1 MTHKRYTLPILAAAS
16 VALGLAFTS
25 VTVQAAELIKYE
37 VVGGESIPKSLTGKA
52 GDPKAGRKTAINR
65 KQGNC
70 LACHVM
76 PVPEQP
82 FHGLVGPDLNGVAGR
97 YSEGELRLRV
107 VDSKVLNPD
116 TIMPAFYRN
125 TGFHRVL
132 KKFDGKTVLS
142 AQQVED
148 IIAYLKTLK

>member
-16 VALGLAFTS
+16 LVTGLLLSS
-25 VTVQAAELIKYE
+25 VSAQSAELVKYE
-37 VVGGESIPKSLTGKA
+37 IVGGESIPKSLTGKA
-52 GDPKAGRKTAINR
+52 GDPVAGRKAAINR

-82 FHGLVGPDLNGVAGR
+82 FHGEIGPDLNEVGDR

-107 VDSKVLNPD
+107 VDSKVINPD

-125 TGFHRVL
+125 TGLHRVL
-132 KKFDGKTVLS
+132 KKFEGKTVLS

-148 IIAYLKTLK
+148 VVAYMMTLK